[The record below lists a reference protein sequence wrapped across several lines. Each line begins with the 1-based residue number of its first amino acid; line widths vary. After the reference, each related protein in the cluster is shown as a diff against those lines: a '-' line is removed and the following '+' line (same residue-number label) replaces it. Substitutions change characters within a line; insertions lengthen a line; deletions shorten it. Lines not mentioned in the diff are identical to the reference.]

1 MEWGKGHIFL
11 EVEIFLRGLWLK
23 WCPWEPRNEIRE
35 SSVDSV
41 NPEELIK
48 YPKAGQLGL
57 SLILKTAET
66 PNSHYSQ
73 IMQPLF

>member
-1 MEWGKGHIFL
+1 MEWGKGHMFL

-48 YPKAGQLGL
+48 
-57 SLILKTAET
+57 
-66 PNSHYSQ
+66 
-73 IMQPLF
+73 